1 MINVDGKIVLTTEEI
16 NALKI
21 LSNIE
26 CDCFCIT
33 EHKKCPL
40 YEYSPLCITDRA
52 SRILE
57 RGEHQ

>member
-1 MINVDGKIVLTTEEI
+1 MLNVDGKYVLSTEEI

-26 CDCFCIT
+26 CNCFCLT
-33 EHKKCPL
+33 EHKECPL
-40 YEYSPLCITDRA
+40 HEYSPLCITDRA

-57 RGEHQ
+57 RCE